1 MITPLIQRIIEVSLE
16 AEIEYHLEQRDNNR
30 RNSKSTKTITSS
42 SGECELETPRDRDG
56 SVNPQRVKKRQ
67 TILNESLDEKVL
79 ALYGLGMSYQDICAH
94 LQDMYGMDV
103 SIGLISKITDK

>member
-1 MITPLIQRIIEVSLE
+1 MIQRIIEASLE
-16 AEIEYHLEQRDNNR
+16 AEIEDHLEQRDNSR
-30 RNSKSTKTITSS
+30 RNGKSTKTMTSS

-56 SVNPQRVKKRQ
+56 SVDPQRVKKRQ

-79 ALYGLGMSYQDICAH
+79 ALYGLGMSYQDICTH